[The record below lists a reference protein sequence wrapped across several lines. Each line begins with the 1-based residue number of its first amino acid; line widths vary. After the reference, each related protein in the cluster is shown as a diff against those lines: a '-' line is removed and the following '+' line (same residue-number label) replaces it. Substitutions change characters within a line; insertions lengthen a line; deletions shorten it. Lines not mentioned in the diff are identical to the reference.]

1 MAFVPGNSKDEPWSG
16 DSPDSSWLSEN
27 PRLANPLSKNREE
40 IGRLEGHE
48 DAQVST
54 TIPSVLGLV
63 HPRIGPNIPAV
74 LMQVSQ
80 KPRLPSIVVEASE
93 GDEEDQEDHQWP
105 HDELLLLTDG
115 EEEEAEAFFQDQSEE
130 PGWAWIP
137 QDTSPLRTFNPG
149 LGWGHEQDEEDA
161 PWIPEATEGQE
172 TLNPCPLWDP
182 TGSCIYRIGTVE
194 YSHFPPPSTFGGAE
208 EEVIQ
213 APEGAEQGSATKAPG
228 GRGRDRCRADY
239 EAPPQEA
246 GVQCTCQH
254 HTIWEEAQETPA
266 ADPPCPERKS
276 SHGSGSPLQVTQD

>member
-1 MAFVPGNSKDEPWSG
+1 M
-16 DSPDSSWLSEN
+16 
-27 PRLANPLSKNREE
+27 
-40 IGRLEGHE
+40 
-48 DAQVST
+48 
-54 TIPSVLGLV
+54 
-63 HPRIGPNIPAV
+63 
-74 LMQVSQ
+74 SQ

-93 GDEEDQEDHQWP
+93 GYEEDQEDHQWP
-105 HDELLLLTDG
+105 HEELLLLTDG

-137 QDTSPLRTFNPG
+137 QDTTSPLRTFNPG

-161 PWIPEATEGQE
+161 SWIPEATEDQE

-182 TGSCIYRIGTVE
+182 TGSCIYRTGIVE

-228 GRGRDRCRADY
+228 GRSRDRRRADY

-254 HTIWEEAQETPA
+254 HTIWEEAQETPS

-276 SHGSGSPLQVTQD
+276 SHGSGSPLQVNQD